1 MRELTNTDLV
11 ALAGGGDE
19 AAWREIV
26 RRHLPLLWSVA
37 RSLRLGEADA
47 ADVCQTTWL
56 ALAENLTR
64 IREPAKLSAWL
75 VTTTRH
81 EAIRVLKARGW
92 ETPVSLW
99 GPPTADHRVPEDAV
113 LSSERATRL
122 WQAYAG
128 LTDRC
133 RQILRLVA
141 YAPDL
146 SYDQLA
152 RALGM
157 PVNSIGSTRSR
168 CLTALRR
175 RVGSEV
181 TT

>member
-11 ALAGGGDE
+11 ALAGAGD
-19 AAWREIV
+19 ADAWREIV
-26 RRHLPLLWSVA
+26 RRHLSLLWSVA

-47 ADVCQTTWL
+47 ADVVQTTWL

-75 VTTTRH
+75 ITTTRH
-81 EAIRVLKARGW
+81 EAIRTLKLRGW
-92 ETPVSLW
+92 ETPVDLTGSR
-99 GPPTADHRVPEDAV
+99 ADQPAPEDVV
-113 LSSERATRL
+113 LAGDRATRL
-122 WQAYAG
+122 WLAYAG

-133 RQILRLVA
+133 RQLLRFVA

-152 RALGM
+152 RAMGM
-157 PVNSIGSTRSR
+157 PVNSLGSTRSR

-175 RVGSEV
+175 RVGAEV
-181 TT
+181 AT